1 METPQPAAKPGAGSA
16 GQRVALRV
24 MVTRRRRFWRR
35 AVLIV
40 LVTAAILLLALAQRD
55 GQTVQ
60 RQRGLA
66 QQVAEA
72 LRDRAAESPLPPNV
86 LQVARVEDVPEL
98 ETYAFNPVYSAHAE
112 LRGRSGV
119 CASGPVVLFLRTDGR
134 FLVTYDGRAFAVEW
148 MEEAQFR
155 READALGL
163 GHALSR

>member
-1 METPQPAAKPGAGSA
+1 MEAPQPAAKQGPSSP

-24 MVTRRRRFWRR
+24 METRRRRLWRR

-40 LVTAAILLLALAQRD
+40 LVTAAILVLALAQRD

-60 RQRGLA
+60 RQGALA
-66 QQVAEA
+66 QQVAQRLSE
-72 LRDRAAESPLPPNV
+72 LAAESPLPPSV
-86 LQVARVEDVPEL
+86 GQVSRTDEVPEL
-98 ETYAFNPVYSAHAE
+98 VTFAFNAMYAAQAE
-112 LRGRSGV
+112 RRGRSGV

-134 FLVTYDGRAFAVEW
+134 FVVTFDGRSFAVEW

-163 GHALSR
+163 EHALAR